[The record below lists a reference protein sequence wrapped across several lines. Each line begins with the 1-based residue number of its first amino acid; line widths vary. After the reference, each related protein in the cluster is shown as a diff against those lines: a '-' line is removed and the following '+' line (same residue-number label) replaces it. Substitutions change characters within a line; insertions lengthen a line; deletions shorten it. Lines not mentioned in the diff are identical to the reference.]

1 MFNKGIPTLL
11 LQISIGV
18 KVLLQPLSPLS
29 VDQLG
34 SSWQVEV
41 ALRVVESESG
51 TAENRILNFEIDFL
65 A

>member
-29 VDQLG
+29 VHQLG

-41 ALRVVESESG
+41 ALRVVESKSG

-65 A
+65 V

>member
-29 VDQLG
+29 VHQLG

-41 ALRVVESESG
+41 ALRVVESERG
-51 TAENRILNFEIDFL
+51 TAENRILNFEIDFM